1 MTSAHGIESGRVAE
15 KSSAARARSEGQ
27 FRWPVGALLGVLFA
41 LLASS
46 PTWAPVLEWQRGL
59 AAVEPWRLLT
69 GHFTHWS
76 ADHLLWDLLIF
87 AIFGALLEMR
97 CRKAFGG
104 IVLLSALGL
113 GVILPLLYP
122 AMETY
127 RGLSGID
134 CALAAAVGALH
145 LQTRSR
151 GERLIGFAILVFV
164 GIKVALEFGATG
176 PFFVDSAGAG
186 FVSLPAAHGI
196 GALVGF
202 LSITVVASMRQN
214 GRLLG

>member
-1 MTSAHGIESGRVAE
+1 ME
-15 KSSAARARSEGQ
+15 KFFAARPHSGDA

-46 PTWAPVLEWQRGL
+46 PTWAPVFEWQRGL
-59 AAVEPWRLLT
+59 TANEPWRLLT

-76 ADHLLWDLLIF
+76 ADHLHWDLLVF

-97 CRKAFGG
+97 CRRAFGG
-104 IVLLSALGL
+104 IVLLSGLGL
-113 GVILPLLYP
+113 GVLLPFLHP
-122 AMETY
+122 AMEAY

-134 CALAAAVGALH
+134 CALAAAVGAVH
-145 LQTRSR
+145 LQMRSR
-151 GERLIGFAILVFV
+151 GERAIGVAILAFV
-164 GIKVALEFGATG
+164 GVKVALEFNAAG

-202 LSITVVASMRQN
+202 LGITIVSSMRQN
-214 GRLLG
+214 GRLLGSA